1 MSKSERQ
8 ATVESLAQ
16 QVKGSPNVFVT
27 DFQGLNVARM
37 TDLRRRLRAAGARYV
52 VVKNTL
58 AQRALEANGLP
69 TLPESFKGQVGLVLA
84 GGDPLPAAK
93 VVGEFAKEFQKPT
106 VKSGLLEGK
115 TVHYHSFPF
124 DQPVRN
130 GPLDQSVGEAGTQLT
145 PLLENSRRVRFVVQ
159 EPDGVK
165 PARAGLRPCNEVP
178 VPL

>member
-69 TLPESFKGQVGLVLA
+69 TLSESFKGQVGLVLA
-84 GGDPLPAAK
+84 GVDPLPAAK

-115 TVHYHSFPF
+115 TVEPAYVKRLGEIPSREALLGMFAGALNSVLYQVVGALEALKAQR
-124 DQPVRN
+124 DQ
-130 GPLDQSVGEAGTQLT
+130 QAAS
-145 PLLENSRRVRFVVQ
+145 
-159 EPDGVK
+159 
-165 PARAGLRPCNEVP
+165 
-178 VPL
+178 